1 MACIAPLGHRE
12 PDFFR
17 LRLRVREL
25 VGRLSR
31 AAVLSRRHRMGCA
44 SSICGSDR
52 HLWQA
57 AYDNN
62 EPELK
67 RLIGLGWNVNWHNP
81 EVRRRMRLA
90 WAPASF
96 RLYMLEGADTAPF
109 FATAQRAASALA
121 ELPPRRHAG
130 LCIRALD
137 GPAGRADPPR
147 APAEVGLPHS
157 MRRPRTPGD
166 GQRSLRPR
174 TTDTKAVSRSSLR
187 PRRTSTTRM

>member
-1 MACIAPLGHRE
+1 MELACFAPLGLRE
-12 PDFFR
+12 PDIFR
-17 LRLRVREL
+17 LRLHVREL

-44 SSICGSDR
+44 SSKGCDR

-96 RLYMLEGADTAPF
+96 CLYMQESADTAPF
-109 FATAQRAASALA
+109 SPQPS
-121 ELPPRRHAG
+121 EPRR
-130 LCIRALD
+130 R
-137 GPAGRADPPR
+137 
-147 APAEVGLPHS
+147 
-157 MRRPRTPGD
+157 
-166 GQRSLRPR
+166 
-174 TTDTKAVSRSSLR
+174 
-187 PRRTSTTRM
+187 

>member
-1 MACIAPLGHRE
+1 MGS
-12 PDFFR
+12 
-17 LRLRVREL
+17 
-25 VGRLSR
+25 GSSK
-31 AAVLSRRHRMGCA
+31 AAAEGKAV
-44 SSICGSDR
+44 
-52 HLWQA
+52 WQA
-57 AYDNN
+57 ASNNN

-96 RLYMLEGADTAPF
+96 RLYMLEGADTTPF
-109 FATAQRAASALA
+109 FATPQRAASALA
-121 ELPPRRHAG
+121 EPPPRRHAG

-157 MRRPRTPGD
+157 MRRPRTTD
-166 GQRSLRPR
+166 GQRS
-174 TTDTKAVSRSSLR
+174 
-187 PRRTSTTRM
+187 